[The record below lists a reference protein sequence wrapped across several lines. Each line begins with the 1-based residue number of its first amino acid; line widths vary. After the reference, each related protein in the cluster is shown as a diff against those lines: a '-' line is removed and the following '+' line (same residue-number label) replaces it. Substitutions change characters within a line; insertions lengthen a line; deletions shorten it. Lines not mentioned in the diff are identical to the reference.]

1 MGWLSSNQNN
11 KVKLNSSHKL
21 ACPEPSLLMI
31 VLFNKNNYNNNST
44 AEAWY
49 RLVTVNGWV
58 FDEGMLDR
66 KVIISYGITYTYTI
80 ISCGIT
86 PKTGAG
92 NELQQAHALWDETVS
107 QHPLQ
112 LFGLISLAAALGRHT
127 SALRATRHL
136 EMLQGLWD
144 CRIVDC
150 LRAAVWRPRAAAW
163 CLKGAVWCH

>member
-1 MGWLSSNQNN
+1 MIIHSICLSFLPPKKGKLIASSSNQNN
-11 KVKLNSSHKL
+11 KVKLNSSHNF

-31 VLFNKNNYNNNST
+31 VLFWLTTNKNNNNNST

-92 NELQQAHALWDETVS
+92 NGMQQAHAL
-107 QHPLQ
+107 
-112 LFGLISLAAALGRHT
+112 
-127 SALRATRHL
+127 
-136 EMLQGLWD
+136 
-144 CRIVDC
+144 
-150 LRAAVWRPRAAAW
+150 
-163 CLKGAVWCH
+163 